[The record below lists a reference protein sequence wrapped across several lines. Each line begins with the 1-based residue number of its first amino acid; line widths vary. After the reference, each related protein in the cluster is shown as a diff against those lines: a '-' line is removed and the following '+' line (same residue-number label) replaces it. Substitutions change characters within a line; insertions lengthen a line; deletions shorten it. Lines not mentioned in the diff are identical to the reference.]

1 MTLSRHTRLAF
12 GLVAIL
18 ISSPFVGA
26 AGPSTRVERSLR
38 AGQTSPEVLYQ
49 QAKSLFDGLDYDNA
63 VKALDQAIAALQAV
77 SPMDATTRGRLAS
90 AYEMRGRS
98 KFGLGN
104 PDDAKADF
112 IALLRVDPNHA
123 LTGQV
128 SPRVVTLFDETVAQT
143 VTSLQLAVMPLTA
156 KVSIDNVP
164 VTTTSM
170 LRVTIGDHVVTAEQ
184 KGYGSAK
191 QTFTATAGAPAI
203 VTLTLE
209 RISAVINILTSPVDV
224 EVTMDGAKLGRT
236 AAGPPASDYADVVEK
251 SGVPPATVSAA
262 LVVSDVMPGAHTFE
276 FTRECSVRI
285 TTKLSVDKPDD
296 YTLGPVALQPAVAT
310 LIVSANEPGAQV
322 FIDGRQRG
330 VVPFTAA
337 DLCEGPH
344 LVELRSRFG
353 RDSRRVE
360 ARTGDKITFDG
371 MLKPAFAVVSVS
383 GETANLDTDMRVSIE
398 RALAATSTVRL
409 VAPPA
414 DQSDKAL
421 KANQL
426 APSWLAVDAEGR
438 PVGASM
444 QMARP
449 MRVEAS
455 TKLAETFGTQGVAS
469 VSVLDRTRMI
479 VALLASG
486 SGTPD
491 ILDVRLDRPDTIA
504 AAIEKLDRGIGLS
517 RPSLGLLAIDV
528 AYVTGAVV
536 VGVDA
541 NGPANGRVQVGDIV
555 VSADGQPVT
564 DAAAL
569 DKLITSLTPGET
581 LAVELKDPKGAQKR
595 GDLSVFLTP
604 RLIGMSDQSILANRV
619 LVDLRAR
626 FATATDPFQ
635 QAVIRLN
642 MAVALTRLGEC
653 ATARDE
659 LKQVQL
665 PDRPGV
671 GNGTVQYLL
680 GVCAEELGNR
690 AEAEAAFKAAAA
702 TESLLTEDGPSVR
715 ELAQARLAQLGR
727 PSGIW

>member
-1 MTLSRHTRLAF
+1 MTHTTRPLRFAI
-12 GLVAIL
+12 GLVAAAL
-18 ISSPFVGA
+18 ISAHAGA
-26 AGPSTRVERSLR
+26 AGPSTRDERSLR
-38 AGQTSPEVLYQ
+38 AGQTSPEVMYQ
-49 QAKSLFDGLDYDNA
+49 AAKTLFDALDYENA
-63 VKALDQAIAALQAV
+63 VRALDQAIAALQAV

-104 PDDAKADF
+104 PEDARADF
-112 IALLRVDPNHA
+112 VSLLGVDPNHA

-143 VTSLQLAVMPLTA
+143 VTSLQLAVLPVTA
-156 KVSIDNVP
+156 RISIDGIP
-164 VTTTSM
+164 VTTSGP
-170 LRVTIGDHVVTAEQ
+170 LRVAIGDHVISAEQGGYRSATETISAKVGTIVTA
-184 KGYGSAK
+184 
-191 QTFTATAGAPAI
+191 
-203 VTLTLE
+203 TLTLE
-209 RISAVINILTSPVDV
+209 RISAVINILTSPADV

-236 AAGPPASDYADVVEK
+236 VAGPPSSDYADAVAK
-251 SGVPPATVSAA
+251 SGVPPATISAA
-262 LVVSDVMPGAHTFE
+262 LVVSDVMPGPHSFE
-276 FTRECSVRI
+276 FTRDCSVRVS
-285 TTKLSVDKPDD
+285 TKISVDKPDD
-296 YTLGPVALQPAVAT
+296 YIVGPVALQPAVAT
-310 LIVSANEPGAQV
+310 LTVQANEPGAQV
-322 FIDGRQRG
+322 YIDGRQRG
-330 VVPFTAA
+330 VVPFTAD

-371 MLKPAFAVVSVS
+371 VLKPAFAVVSIS
-383 GETANLDTDMRVSIE
+383 GETANLDTDMRVSVE
-398 RALAATSTVRL
+398 RALAASSTVRL

-426 APSWLAVDAEGR
+426 PPSWLAVDAEGR
-438 PVGASM
+438 PVGAAL

-449 MRVEAS
+449 MRGEAS

-469 VSVLDRTRMI
+469 VSMLDRTRMM
-479 VALLASG
+479 VALLAAG
-486 SGTPD
+486 IGTPD
-491 ILDVRLDRPDTIA
+491 IVEVRLDRPDTIA
-504 AAIEKLDRGIGLS
+504 AAIEKLDRGIALT

-528 AYVTGAVV
+528 ASVTGAVI

-541 NGPANGRVQVGDIV
+541 NGPANGKVQVGDIV
-555 VSADGQPVT
+555 VSAGGQPVVDGAT
-564 DAAAL
+564 L
-569 DKLITSLTPGET
+569 DKLIASRKPDET
-581 LAVELKDPKGAQKR
+581 LAVELKDAKGAPKR
-595 GDLSVFLTP
+595 ADLSVFLTP
-604 RLIGMSDQSILANRV
+604 RLIGMSDQTILANRA
-619 LVDLRAR
+619 LVDLRSRLVSAD
-626 FATATDPFQ
+626 DPFQ

-653 ATARDE
+653 ASARDE

-702 TESLLTEDGPSVR
+702 TESLLTEDGPPVR

-727 PSGIW
+727 PSGH